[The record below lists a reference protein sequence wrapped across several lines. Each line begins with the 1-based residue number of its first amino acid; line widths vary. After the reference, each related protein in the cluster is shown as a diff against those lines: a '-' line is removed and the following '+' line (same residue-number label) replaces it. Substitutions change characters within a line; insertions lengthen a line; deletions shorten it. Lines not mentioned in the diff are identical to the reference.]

1 MHTIPMNAAPSTTL
15 SPEPTSPNLGR
26 TQNRQYAKLACGPG
40 SPGNLVQV
48 LGLSAGK
55 NEGQPAVVSVQKSPS
70 AQGDWTPSY
79 VPLTGA
85 ASPVTLEDLVV
96 CAGYNTTEA
105 AGLGTNGNLY
115 RVGYQTNSPAW
126 VAGDGL
132 LIQPVVFTPGTLSAC
147 LINTPTFFAVS
158 FMNAPWVAAYR
169 DQSQVWQPGYA
180 LPGPAGLS
188 YQALSARPDLS
199 DAATTHAIGLTLD
212 GKACEV
218 ATAAGPGTGLK
229 NWTQGKG
236 ILGQA
241 AGLPAFTQLLL
252 VSGDAASNFHVIGLG
267 ADGSVWDIDQF
278 AARATTPA
286 WSGQST
292 LIAAAGTVRG
302 SKIDFYLSSSAA
314 GFSIN
319 LLAWAGSTLTI
330 FATFGTVWARSAAT
344 IPTSGASLHW
354 HVVNNLANPSGNS
367 LFILGLSGA
376 GLAYELAYANNGIW
390 TAGTTIPISK

>member
-1 MHTIPMNAAPSTTL
+1 MNAAPTTTL
-15 SPEPTSPNLGR
+15 SPDQAAANAGR
-26 TQNRQYAKLACGPG
+26 TQNRQYARLACGPG
-40 SPGNLVQV
+40 SPGNFVQV

-55 NEGQPAVVSVQKSPS
+55 DEGQPAVVSIQKTAS

-79 VPLTGA
+79 IPLTGA
-85 ASPVTLEDLVV
+85 ISPITLKDLVV

-105 AGLGTNGNLY
+105 VGLGSNGNIY

-126 VAGDGL
+126 VAGEGL
-132 LIQPVVFTPGTLSAC
+132 LSQPVVFSPGTLSAC

-169 DQSQVWQPGYA
+169 DQSQVWQKGYP

-188 YQALSARPDLS
+188 YQAIAARPDTS
-199 DAATTHAIGLTLD
+199 DAGTTHAIGLTAD

-218 ATAAGPGTGLK
+218 ATAAGRGTGSG

-241 AGLPAFTQLLL
+241 TGLPAFTQLVLI
-252 VSGDAASNFHVIGLG
+252 SGDAANNFHVIGLG
-267 ADGSVWDIDQF
+267 TDGSVWDIDQF
-278 AARATTPA
+278 ATQAATPA
-286 WSGQST
+286 WSGRST
-292 LIAAAGTVRG
+292 LIAAAGTISN
-302 SKIDFYLSSSAA
+302 SKIDFFLSSSAT

-319 LLAWAGSTLTI
+319 LLAWAGSTLKI
-330 FATFGTVWARSAAT
+330 FATYGTSWTTGTAT

-354 HVVNNLANPSGNS
+354 HVVNNLADPGSNS
-367 LFILGLSGA
+367 VFILGLSGA
-376 GLAYELAYANNGIW
+376 GLAYELAYCNNGTW
-390 TAGTTIPISK
+390 TAGPRIPISK